1 MGRTAKDK
9 RPRALGGGRSARY
22 ESRREARNAD
32 RAYAPGWSDAAA
44 AVVLEQLHAGSTMCG
59 QKIVQY
65 TRTVL
70 TDPARAAEWEDRI
83 AVHLSPADRKLVA
96 SIVRVHAEAIANK
109 GERGR

>member
-44 AVVLEQLHAGSTMCG
+44 AVVLEQLHAGSIMCG
-59 QKIVQY
+59 QKIVRNYQPICSKCTFREPTLLDY
-65 TRTVL
+65 EPTL
-70 TDPARAAEWEDRI
+70 LD
-83 AVHLSPADRKLVA
+83 
-96 SIVRVHAEAIANK
+96 
-109 GERGR
+109 